1 MPRLVTSALAVS
13 VAVLALAGCSGGS
26 APAPVRSDPGSAE
39 ATPTPT
45 PAADAA
51 GSAGSPYRPVDF
63 ALTEAQLQQA
73 AARCAP
79 ALPAG
84 ASAAARDYAR
94 ILDTSYRDDIL
105 LSLSLQA
112 SGRVSDPGQRT
123 EMLRLDQMKATAIEA
138 DGLLAASAAPFLDAL
153 RRYDALLGRSI
164 DASSWTTNSDAV
176 HAADDRRTQAAG
188 ALRTKLG
195 LPPSNCD
202 VLRP

>member
-1 MPRLVTSALAVS
+1 MPRFVTSAFAVS

-26 APAPVRSDPGSAE
+26 TPALTSVPSGPGSAE
-39 ATPTPT
+39 ATR
-45 PAADAA
+45 AADAA
-51 GSAGSPYRPVDF
+51 APAGSPYRPVDF
-63 ALTEAQLQQA
+63 AITEAQLQQA

-84 ASAAARDYAR
+84 ASTAAQDYAR
-94 ILDTSYRDDIL
+94 ILDASYRDDIL
-105 LSLSLQA
+105 LSLSLRA
-112 SGRVSDPGQRT
+112 SGMVSDPGQRA
-123 EMLRLDQMKATAIEA
+123 EMLRLDQVRATAIEA
-138 DGLLAASAAPFLDAL
+138 DGPLAASAAPFLDAL

-164 DASSWTTNSDAV
+164 DASSWTTNRDAV

-195 LPPSNCD
+195 LSPSNCG